1 MRKKGF
7 FAAALG
13 AVVLFTALQYSSA
26 DNASQSV
33 ASSLLNEAASQN
45 DTSSTA
51 THTHTPTSKSDLVEA
66 ASPLPVTPEASN
78 EAEIAQQP
86 QEEVPPALSDESV
99 PVEAFFAGTTVITPD
114 TVKQLPASNQK
125 PSVNVAIQQS
135 IQNEINK
142 WDLTESSP
150 IQYSVDITGL
160 FEDPDGDL
168 LTTRVFIDNDS
179 LKVSNLGSA
188 IAIQGEPEASTDTV
202 TLIAMAKDNYHGL
215 DEEAWTK
222 VSFVLPTVHDEL
234 EEDEPHPLIG
244 HTWYRLETTNQIGGR
259 HYNYEVI
266 FCEAFKFIND
276 QVFYASSENRILC
289 PDAKELRL
297 IGAYHQNKEALVV
310 TSNQSAFDAE
320 MAWRILS
327 HYPADPQKGSR
338 LLATVQSGSHNE
350 VYTLH
355 TNKDLAEAK
364 INGITGQ
371 YAYQID
377 KHDYLYFLEEGVYV
391 QGVAGM
397 YFDDSRLHN
406 PTWEPQVSG
415 DLNMQS
421 ANMNV
426 TCQYLLS
433 QFDTYTVAGQ
443 GAYGDIIGTTS
454 EFDGGPL
461 KCLEMHHKDWGTTF
475 SYLDVAFSKFYEF
488 SDGEVFSII
497 FRPKKDYA
505 HLVEELKLNLRYYHS
520 EQYPPGT

>member
-1 MRKKGF
+1 MKKKGF
-7 FAAALG
+7 FTAALG
-13 AVVLFTALQYSSA
+13 AVILFTVLQYSSA

-33 ASSLLNEAASQN
+33 ARSLLNESVPQENTNHASTRIHAPTPMSDVAQ
-45 DTSSTA
+45 A
-51 THTHTPTSKSDLVEA
+51 T
-66 ASPLPVTPEASN
+66 SPLPVTPEASS
-78 EAEIAQQP
+78 EAEITQQP
-86 QEEVPPALSDESV
+86 QENTLQVLSNEGD
-99 PVEAFFAGTTVITPD
+99 PVDTPFPGTTVIIPN

-125 PSVNVAIQQS
+125 PAVNLAIQQS

-168 LTTRVFIDNDS
+168 LTTRVFINSDS

-188 IAIQGEPEASTDTV
+188 IAIQGEPETSAEIV
-202 TLIAMAKDNYHGL
+202 TLFAMAKDNYHGL

-222 VSFVLPTVHDEL
+222 VNFVLPTVHDEL

-276 QVFYASSENRILC
+276 QVFYASSDNRILC

-297 IGAYHQNKEALVV
+297 IGTYHQSKEALIV
-310 TSNQSAFDAE
+310 TSSQSSFDAE

-327 HYPADPQKGSR
+327 HYPAAPQKGSR
-338 LLATVQSGSHNE
+338 LLATVQSGNHHE

-355 TNKDLAEAK
+355 TSQYQAEAK

-371 YAYQID
+371 YAYQIE
-377 KHDYLYFLEEGVYV
+377 KHDYLYYLEDGKYV
-391 QGVAGM
+391 LGVAGM
-397 YFDDSRLHN
+397 YMSDNRLYN
-406 PTWEPQVSG
+406 PIYDAQVSG

-426 TCQYLLS
+426 TCQDLLS

-454 EFDGGPL
+454 KFDGGPL
-461 KCLEMHHKDWGTTF
+461 KCDEKYHKDWGTTF

-497 FRPKKDYA
+497 FRPKKNYA